1 VQRKILPFTHTE
13 TTFGA
18 GVSPIGLE
26 LRFMPHRRL
35 QPLAGTSE
43 GFLYF
48 SRNVPS
54 PAAAQFNFTVDVRF
68 GLRVRLDHGKALSFE
83 YIYHHLSNGYR
94 AVENPGVDSQM
105 LCFGYVKVLSGS

>member
-1 VQRKILPFTHTE
+1 MTSPSTGQTSCGRIDSSSHTE

-26 LRFMPHRRL
+26 LRFIPHGRL
-35 QPLAGTSE
+35 QPLVGTDE

-54 PAAAQFNFTVDVRF
+54 PSAAQFNFTVDVRF
-68 GLRVRLDHGKALSFE
+68 GLHVRLDHGKALSFE

-94 AVENPGVDSQM
+94 AVQNPGVDSQM
-105 LCFGYVKVLSGS
+105 LCF